1 METYYIGIDDTDNL
15 DSRGTGRLARDIAE
29 RLSEHCTLMGVTRHQ
44 LLLDPGVAYTK
55 KNSSAAILLRTGAL
69 SRDDLFDIVRDHMMA
84 DMQIGSDPGLCVAN
98 QVPIDVTAFGL
109 RVKHSIVT
117 QDDARLLAEAHNLY
131 LQGLGGDE
139 GGVIGALA
147 AVGLVSG
154 GQDGRYVQVGRVR
167 DLQGLQPVSAV
178 LEAGIASVE
187 TLEGVQIEEGLVRA
201 DKLRPARRY
210 GMPVLF
216 IARNGEV
223 WDPIK
228 VD

>member
-1 METYYIGIDDTDNL
+1 METYYIGIDDTDNP
-15 DSRGTGRLARDIAE
+15 DSRGTGRLARDIAA
-29 RLSEHCTLMGVTRHQ
+29 RLSEHCTVMGVTRHQ
-44 LLLDPGVAYTK
+44 LLLDPGISYTK
-55 KNSSAAILLRTGAL
+55 KNSSATILLQTEAL
-69 SRDDLFDIVRDHMMA
+69 SLDDLAQTARDHMLA
-84 DMQIGSDPGLCVAN
+84 DMQDGSDPGLCVAC
-98 QVPIDVTAFGL
+98 QVPFDVTAFGL
-109 RVKHSIVT
+109 RVKNQVVT
-117 QDDARLLAEAHNLY
+117 QEEARLLAETHDLY

-147 AVGLVSG
+147 AVGLAAG

-167 DLQGLQPVSAV
+167 DLQGIQPIAAL

-187 TLEGVQIEEGLVRA
+187 TLEGDPIEEGFVRA

-216 IARNGEV
+216 IMRNGEV